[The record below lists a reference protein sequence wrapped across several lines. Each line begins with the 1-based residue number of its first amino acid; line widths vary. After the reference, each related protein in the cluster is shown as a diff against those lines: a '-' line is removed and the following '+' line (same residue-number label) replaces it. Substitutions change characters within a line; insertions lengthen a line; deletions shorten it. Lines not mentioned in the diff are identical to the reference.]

1 MSGEMTQRI
10 GRALPPMTALPVFEA
25 VGRHLSVARAAD
37 ELHLTSGAVSRQVHN
52 LEDFLGLALF
62 ERAHRRIVFTAAGEV
77 YWAKVHAA
85 LSALREVTSDVSAS
99 ADRRPLV
106 IAAPRMFLQKCVM
119 PALGSLYAAHP
130 EMVVNFVT
138 GRQDLEGVDGEIAVS
153 PSPRQGFIIE
163 ALAAADLLPVCSP
176 AYLAAAPPLE
186 TPDDLDRHT
195 LLRSAEYTRN
205 WERWLGHRT
214 QRVFNHARFIDFE
227 SSGLELTGAAEG
239 LGVAIV
245 RLRLVQDEIA
255 AGRLIPLFPEHVVH
269 EHYSFTFSESKL
281 RSSRFK
287 RFRVWLRDA
296 VAA

>member
-1 MSGEMTQRI
+1 
-10 GRALPPMTALPVFEA
+10 MTALPVFEA

-37 ELHLTSGAVSRQVHN
+37 ELHLTPGAVSRQVHN

-62 ERAHRRIVFTAAGEV
+62 ERAHRRIAFTAAGEV

-85 LSALREVTSDVSAS
+85 LSELREVTDEISAS

-119 PALGSLYAAHP
+119 PALGSLYADHP
-130 EMVVNFVT
+130 DMVVNFVT
-138 GRQDLEGVDGEIAVS
+138 GRRALEGLDGEIAVS
-153 PSPRQGFIIE
+153 PSPRKGFIVE

-176 AYLAAAPPLE
+176 TYLLAAPPLD
-186 TPDDLDRHT
+186 TPDDLERHT

-214 QRVFNHARFIDFE
+214 QRVFAQARFIDFE

-245 RLRLVQDEIA
+245 RLRLIQDDIA
-255 AGRLIPLFPEHVVH
+255 AGRLVPLFPEHLVR
-269 EHYSFTFSESKL
+269 ENYSFTFAETKL

-287 RFRVWLRDA
+287 RFRAWLRGA
-296 VAA
+296 VVA